1 MFALELSCFARE
13 EYYSLV
19 NKNNVIYIAQL
30 LEILEIVTRWN
41 LLPILLPKM
50 LVNCLSCT
58 KKLHRITRHDD
69 YLFSRYCPMI
79 PFFIA
84 IIIIS

>member
-30 LEILEIVTRWN
+30 LEILEIVTRWVPSSN
-41 LLPILLPKM
+41 LAP
-50 LVNCLSCT
+50 
-58 KKLHRITRHDD
+58 
-69 YLFSRYCPMI
+69 
-79 PFFIA
+79 
-84 IIIIS
+84 